1 MITLSINGEPR
12 QFPGPLTIAEL
23 IVVLELTGKRIAIEK
38 NGDIVPR
45 SQHGQTTLQDGDQ
58 LEMVVAVGGG

>member
-1 MITLSINGEPR
+1 MITLSINGELR
-12 QFPGPLTIAEL
+12 QFQGPLTIAGL
-23 IVVLELTGKRIAIEK
+23 IVALELTGKRIAIEK

-45 SQHGQTTLQDGDQ
+45 SLHAQTTLEDGDQ